1 MREVNINNNK
11 GAVIKN
17 NTLVM
22 EQDAS
27 VINYYF
33 SKKEDKPSLEKLQ
46 KMVDG
51 YIQVVDAHNGDQ
63 IVMDEEGKLKN
74 KPINYEATKHWI
86 GENANAYDYVV
97 GDAVILSGKARLS

>member
-1 MREVNINNNK
+1 MINYNNNK
-11 GAVIKN
+11 GVIMRN

-22 EQDAS
+22 EQDGS

-46 KMVDG
+46 KMVGG
-51 YIQVVDAHNGDQ
+51 YIQVVDAYNGDQ
-63 IVMDEEGKLKN
+63 IVMDEEGKMKG
-74 KPINYEATKHWI
+74 KSINYEATKHWI